1 MESFDRIVETFLNH
15 KVRFIVIG
23 NYGAQ
28 LHGVKVETQDA
39 DMAYQRSEDN
49 HQRILAAMQE
59 LDAHLRFG
67 DSTARLPTDVPNLLD
82 QSDVWTLR
90 TIYGDVDL
98 LYAPAGGGYNHL
110 LANAELVTV
119 RGYPVLVASLDDIIH
134 SKELA
139 NRDKDGDLGL
149 GELPELAKRR
159 SRRIR

>member
-1 MESFDRIVETFLNH
+1 M
-15 KVRFIVIG
+15 
-23 NYGAQ
+23 
-28 LHGVKVETQDA
+28 
-39 DMAYQRSEDN
+39 
-49 HQRILAAMQE
+49 
-59 LDAHLRFG
+59 
-67 DSTARLPTDVPNLLD
+67 PNLLD

-139 NRDKDGDLGL
+139 NRDKDHMAPARTSSFPRRTEKSPGKPWAVLRPL
-149 GELPELAKRR
+149 VPPGERNGSGRDPFVRGGHSAIWALSVRCGKPCDCVGCALLAG
-159 SRRIR
+159 SGIWEG